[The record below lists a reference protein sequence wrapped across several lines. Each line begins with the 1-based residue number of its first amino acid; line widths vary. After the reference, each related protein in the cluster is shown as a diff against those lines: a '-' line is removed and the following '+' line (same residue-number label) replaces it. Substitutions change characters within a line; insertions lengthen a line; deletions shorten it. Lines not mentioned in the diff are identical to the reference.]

1 MVNRTQKKSKIK
13 MGNEGI
19 IGTILIYVVIVSAA
33 FITLYPFIYVI
44 ANSFSSVYEV
54 LRRSVWL
61 IPKKFT
67 LNNYREFLKE
77 TDALIA
83 YKNTIWYT
91 VVGTIVNIVFTTMAG
106 YALSVRR
113 FFLRRQIS
121 LFIVVTM
128 FVSGGIIPSYIVVN
142 GLGMIDSRWALIL
155 PTAINAYN
163 LIIARSFFES
173 LPDALAESAYLDGAN
188 DIVVLVKII
197 LPVSKAIL
205 AVLVIFYAVGHWNE
219 YFNPMIYI
227 SSRHLKPIQ
236 LYLRDILVANS
247 NSMTTQGIGTGNE
260 RTFLYEALRFS
271 SIVIMV
277 LPITAIYPFF
287 QKYFVKGVMI
297 GAVKS

>member
-1 MVNRTQKKSKIK
+1 MKRMPKKTSIRT
-13 MGNEGI
+13 GEGP
-19 IGTILIYVVIVSAA
+19 IGTMVIYFIVIFAA
-33 FITLYPFIYVI
+33 CITLYPFIYVI
-44 ANSFSSVYEV
+44 ANSFSSVSEV

-61 IPKKFT
+61 LPKNFT
-67 LNNYREFLKE
+67 LNNYREFLQE

-83 YKNTIWYT
+83 YQNTIWYT
-91 VVGTIVNIVFTTMAG
+91 VVGTVVNIVLTAMAG

-113 FFLRRQIS
+113 FFLRKQIS
-121 LFIVVTM
+121 LLIVITL

-142 GLGMIDSRWALIL
+142 GLGLFNTRWALIL

-163 LIIARSFFES
+163 FIIARSFFES
-173 LPDALAESAYLDGAN
+173 LPDALSESAYLDGAN

-205 AVLVIFYAVGHWNE
+205 AVLAIFYAVGHWNE
-219 YFNPMIYI
+219 YFNPMIYL
-227 SSRHLKPIQ
+227 SSRYLKPIQ
-236 LYLRDILVANS
+236 LYLRDILIANS

-277 LPITAIYPFF
+277 LPITVIYPFF

>member
-1 MVNRTQKKSKIK
+1 VNKTQKKTRTI
-13 MGNEGI
+13 GVGDGI
-19 IGTILIYVVIVSAA
+19 VNTVFIYIVVIFAA
-33 FITLYPFIYVI
+33 FITLYPFIYVV
-44 ANSFSSVYEV
+44 ANSFSSVSEV

-61 IPKKFT
+61 LPKKFT

-77 TDALIA
+77 TDALVA

-91 VVGTIVNIVFTTMAG
+91 VVGTVVNIVLTAMAG

-121 LFIVVTM
+121 LLIVVTL

-142 GLGMIDSRWALIL
+142 GLGLIDTRWALIL

-163 LIIARSFFES
+163 LIIARSFFET
-173 LPDALAESAYLDGAN
+173 LPEALAESAYLDGAN
-188 DIVVLVKII
+188 DIIVLVKII

-205 AVLVIFYAVGHWNE
+205 AVLAIFYAVGHWNE

-277 LPITAIYPFF
+277 LPITVIYPFF